1 MPTLT
6 EQTRKVAQQ
15 YRQYWL
21 RGDLVGI
28 LSILSAD
35 AEYII
40 FSGATQVLIKDVANY
55 ISLGLPSNQLRYI
68 YHDDARVDGDMAF
81 SLYSFVYQ
89 SSHTG
94 KQSSA
99 RGCDVMT
106 IRDGQIVCVHEYSSF
121 AEVSKASTATVREKI
136 ALDEKRLQCMVKD
149 IQDYFYHKQ
158 TYLSPDLQLND
169 LVVGTGYSRNQ
180 LSYLFNQVF
189 EESFYSYINA
199 ARVNYFIDLIKS
211 DMSANIAD
219 IAADSG
225 FNSMTTFYK
234 FFKQKTGLTPKVYI
248 KQLANAQD

>member
-21 RGDLVGI
+21 RGDLAGI

-40 FSGATQVLIKDVANY
+40 FSGATQVLIKDVVNY

-106 IRDGQIVCVHEYSSF
+106 ISDGQIVCVHEYSSF
-121 AEVSKASTATVREKI
+121 AEVGKEGPWRGLEDVERATLTWVEWFNNR
-136 ALDEKRLQCMVKD
+136 RLLRSIGDV
-149 IQDYFYHKQ
+149 
-158 TYLSPDLQLND
+158 PPAE
-169 LVVGTGYSRNQ
+169 
-180 LSYLFNQVF
+180 F
-189 EESFYSYINA
+189 E
-199 ARVNYFIDLIKS
+199 
-211 DMSANIAD
+211 
-219 IAADSG
+219 
-225 FNSMTTFYK
+225 MT
-234 FFKQKTGLTPKVYI
+234 
-248 KQLANAQD
+248 